1 MSDPIRL
8 LTREVA
14 MGCLEDFLAIDA
26 DTDGE
31 QWGREHFLSDRPGKW
46 VCSRWAVS
54 DEGRPVGFAIASIK
68 DDAVHVHRLA
78 VDPRHRRRGLGAA
91 LLRAVAE
98 GGEKLRLARMT
109 LKVSR
114 TNEDAIL
121 FYRRLNFEDQH
132 SANGSGTLTLGS
144 SLESLAPGS
153 AALPQGAERGP
164 RLSWWVAFQRD
175 ISKYQGRNGGGA
187 LKQVLTE
194 QGLWALLQY
203 RLDASVYR
211 SGLASPVKAIVRLPL
226 IVWRKVVEVATGI
239 SIPCTVEIGPGLHL
253 PHGGLRVFNSA
264 ASVGSDC
271 CITHG
276 VTLGISGTGA
286 RRGAPQIGNRV
297 YIGANAVVVGRVVI
311 GDDAVVGANSLVN
324 RDVPP
329 HTTVVGVP
337 AVVVSQRGSEE
348 YL

>member
-1 MSDPIRL
+1 LSDPIRL

-14 MGCLEDFLAIDA
+14 VGCMDDLLAIDA
-26 DTDGE
+26 GTDGE
-31 QWGREHFLSDRPGKW
+31 RWGPEHFLSERPGKW

-54 DEGRPVGFAIASIK
+54 EEGRPVGFAIASIK
-68 DDAVHVHRLA
+68 DDAVHVHRVA
-78 VDPRHRRRGLGAA
+78 VDARHRRKGLGVA

-144 SLESLAPGS
+144 SLQALAS
-153 AALPQGAERGP
+153 AAFPQGAERRP
-164 RLSWWVAFQRD
+164 RLSGWAAFQQD
-175 ISKYQGRNGGGA
+175 IAKYQSRNGGGA

-211 SGLASPVKAIVRLPL
+211 SGLPAPVKAIVRLPL

-239 SIPCTVEIGPGLHL
+239 SIPCTGDIGPGLHL
-253 PHGGLRVFNSA
+253 PHGGLRVFHSA
-264 ASVGSDC
+264 AIVGSDC

-297 YIGANAVVVGRVVI
+297 YIGANAVIVGRIVV

-329 HTTVVGVP
+329 HTTVLGVP